1 MHHNSGCIVDQLK
14 TDRDHR
20 RKIVDIEHLGVVEV
34 QLQFKVVN
42 SRTKMGFVEYPGCFD
57 LLNDGV
63 CAAT

>member
-1 MHHNSGCIVDQLK
+1 MHHIAGCIVDELK

-20 RKIVDIEHLGVVEV
+20 RKIVDIEHLGFVEV